1 MQIKILLI
9 HVASIMWDQQSMRTF
24 INLSKCGHLNKST
37 QHARMG
43 HYVSSECEMR
53 RHCSAQCI
61 LAGLHYTVSAV
72 GSLRRGPRERCFVGC
87 ANGGGDGDGDDAN
100 GADVVTGAVLR
111 RGTVRRNVISI
122 VASRDG
128 VDPVD
133 VGPVV
138 TFLSESDLGFTGG
151 GGTLCLLVVE
161 EACNGFGFGGICGG
175 LFVVGFRD

>member
-1 MQIKILLI
+1 VRDEESLLRS
-9 HVASIMWDQQSMRTF
+9 VFLQ
-24 INLSKCGHLNKST
+24 
-37 QHARMG
+37 
-43 HYVSSECEMR
+43 V
-53 RHCSAQCI
+53 
-61 LAGLHYTVSAV
+61 YTVSAV

-100 GADVVTGAVLR
+100 GVDVVTGAVLR

-122 VASRDG
+122 FASREG

-133 VGPVV
+133 PVGPVV

-175 LFVVGFRD
+175 LFVVGFRN